1 MSKLI
6 ISTTLSLLVFLCN
19 HQLTKVEAVSKATAI
34 KVEPGY
40 ALKDDDSTFTYH
52 GNKYYII
59 SNEAFNNNGDIVRAS
74 VAGDVGYSIYTQ
86 RDFEKYKS
94 LINDHSF
101 TKHIKVQL
109 INDKSAMIN
118 GRKIAL
124 IGFDKGNKE
133 IYYNLKSRDTLYRIC
148 YK

>member
-1 MSKLI
+1 MSKLT
-6 ISTTLSLLVFLCN
+6 ISATLSLLLFLCN
-19 HQLTKVEAVSKATAI
+19 PQLTKVEVVSKATAI
-34 KVEPGY
+34 KVDPGY

-59 SNEAFNNNGDIVRAS
+59 SNEAFNNKGDIVSAS

-94 LINDHSF
+94 LINDYSF
-101 TKHIKVQL
+101 TKHIEVQL
-109 INDKSAMIN
+109 INDKIAMVN
-118 GRKIAL
+118 DCKIAP
-124 IGFDKGNKE
+124 IGVDKVNRE
-133 IYYNLKSRDTLYRIC
+133 IYYNLKSTDTLYRIC

>member
-6 ISTTLSLLVFLCN
+6 ISATLSLLGFLCN
-19 HQLTKVEAVSKATAI
+19 QQLSKVEVIKKATAI

-52 GNKYYII
+52 GDKYYII
-59 SNEAFNNNGDIVRAS
+59 SNEAFNEKGDIVRAS

-86 RDFEKYKS
+86 RDFTKYKR
-94 LINDHSF
+94 LIDDHSF
-101 TKHIKVQL
+101 TKHIDIQL
-109 INDKSAMIN
+109 INDKSAMVN
-118 GRKIAL
+118 NRKIAP
-124 IGFDKGNKE
+124 IEVDKLNKQ